1 MSLFK
6 KTFNGYSGLALVAA
20 GVGGA
25 ALGSIVTAAVTAK
38 AEPRTSKEAADLGLQ
53 YNKLSVLLGRSEERA
68 ALANEVSPEEVSNVS
83 NGAIARAKVRKAKAL
98 AAELA

>member
-1 MSLFK
+1 MSMFK
-6 KTFNGYSGLALVAA
+6 KTFNGYSSMALVAA

-25 ALGSIVTAAVTAK
+25 AVGAVLTAAVTVK
-38 AEPRTSKEAADLGLQ
+38 AEPRTSKEASDLGFQ
-53 YNKLSVLLGRSEERA
+53 YNKLAVLFGRSEERA
-68 ALANEVSPEEVSNVS
+68 ALANEVSPEEISNVS